1 MSTESNE
8 TARIAALKFA
18 AALASSYRA
27 QLGEQLIG
35 AYLIG
40 SLAHGGFSRR
50 YSDIDVALI
59 TEFALDTA
67 TLTTLRSLAAGCDA
81 TLGQKLSVFW
91 SDRNF
96 TVGRFPP
103 LDRID
108 YLDRA
113 VVLTERERVLPVRP
127 TLDEIQAY
135 LNGAPFANWTENVHR
150 FAGMSALAPG
160 DHKLFIRTLLY
171 PARLVYSWNTGLMGS
186 NDDAVAFTRE
196 HSPPGMNTDILIS
209 ALTYRQAAADPDELF
224 PARRILPDQIKS
236 CCQIIGASRSRKP
249 YWSPP
254 TR

>member
-1 MSTESNE
+1 MSTEANE
-8 TARIAALKFA
+8 IARTAALKFA
-18 AALASSYRA
+18 DALASSYQA
-27 QLGEQLIG
+27 LLGERLIG

-59 TEFALDTA
+59 TEFALDTKTLA
-67 TLTTLRSLAAGCDA
+67 TLRGLAAKCDA
-81 TLGQKLSVFW
+81 TLSQKLSVFW
-91 SDRNF
+91 SDRGF
-96 TVGRFPP
+96 TIGRLPP

-127 TLDEIQAY
+127 TLDEIHVY
-135 LNGAPFANWTENVHR
+135 LSGAPFAIWTENAHR
-150 FAGMSALAPG
+150 FAEMSALAPG

-196 HSPPGMNTDILIS
+196 HPPLGMNTDILTRS
-209 ALTYRQAAADPDELF
+209 LAYRQAAADPDELF
-224 PARRILPDQIKS
+224 PARRMLPDQVKS
-236 CCQIIGASRSRKP
+236 CLQFIAD
-249 YWSPP
+249 
-254 TR
+254 

>member
-1 MSTESNE
+1 MSTEIND
-8 TARIAALKFA
+8 TAQAAALKFA
-18 AALASSYRA
+18 DALASSYRA
-27 QLGEQLIG
+27 QLGERLIG

-59 TEFALDTA
+59 TEFALDTT
-67 TLTTLRSLAAGCDA
+67 TLTTLRGLAAECDA
-81 TLGQKLSVFW
+81 TLSQKLSVFW

-96 TVGRFPP
+96 TMGRFPP

-127 TLDEIQAY
+127 MLDEIHVY
-135 LNGAPFANWTENVHR
+135 LSGAPFANWTENAHR
-150 FAGMSALAPG
+150 FAGMSALAPD

-171 PARLVYSWNTGLMGS
+171 PARLAYSWSTGLMGS

-196 HSPPGMNTDILIS
+196 HPPPGMNTDILTR

-224 PARRILPDQIKS
+224 PARSILPAQVKS
-236 CCQIIGASRSRKP
+236 CIRVTTDLS
-249 YWSPP
+249 
-254 TR
+254 